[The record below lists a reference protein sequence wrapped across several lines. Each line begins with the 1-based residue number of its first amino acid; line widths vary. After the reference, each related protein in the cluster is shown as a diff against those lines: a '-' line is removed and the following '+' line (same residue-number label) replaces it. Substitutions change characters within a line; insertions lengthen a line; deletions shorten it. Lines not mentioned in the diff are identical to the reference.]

1 MAGTNTEQI
10 VVKGANE
17 NNLKNVDVVIPRDKM
32 VVITG
37 LSGSGKSTL
46 AFDTIY
52 AEGQR
57 RYMESVSA
65 YARQFLGQMEK
76 PDVEYIEGLSPAIS
90 ISQKTTAKN
99 PRSIVGTVTET
110 YDYLRLLYARVGI
123 PHCPVCGRE
132 ISSQSVDQIV
142 DTILSYPEGTR
153 AVVVSPA
160 VRQQKGEHK
169 KLLER
174 IRKEG
179 YLRVRVDGTMYNLS
193 EDEIKLE
200 KTYKHTIE
208 IVIDRICLLYTSDAA
223 DE

>member
-1 MAGTNTEQI
+1 M
-10 VVKGANE
+10 
-17 NNLKNVDVVIPRDKM
+17 
-32 VVITG
+32 
-37 LSGSGKSTL
+37 
-46 AFDTIY
+46 
-52 AEGQR
+52 
-57 RYMESVSA
+57 
-65 YARQFLGQMEK
+65 
-76 PDVEYIEGLSPAIS
+76 
-90 ISQKTTAKN
+90 
-99 PRSIVGTVTET
+99 TET

-208 IVIDRICLLYTSDAA
+208 IVIDRIVIRPGVQSPPGGGGGAGPG
-223 DE
+223 